1 MTALIKSQKENI
13 KEAIRL
19 ENERLEAQKK
29 GDEEKLIALQE
40 QQEKLTEKT
49 DELKITVQESAI
61 NSSLNTAV
69 ETATE
74 ILPEVKVRRA
84 SWDWEVSNIKDT
96 AKKMPDWCE
105 IKTIDSKINEFMK
118 ASKEQ
123 WDGKEEM
130 VINGIRFYLK
140 KTY

>member
-61 NSSLNTAV
+61 NSSISTAV

-84 SWDWEVSNIKDT
+84 SWDWEVSNIKET

-123 WDGKEEM
+123 WEGKEEM